1 MTGNPH
7 TLMRRYTFALVFIG
21 LTLSAVA
28 QQGDRWSGTWEMQ
41 YQPWPHI
48 PPIHMKLQLAS
59 PVANM
64 LYPARLSLTH
74 SDFAGVYEL
83 LMVKKNE
90 HQLGIGRNKVPIG
103 EQPFGLGPWMMYL
116 NGTLDYQQAD
126 TATQLRLSRLWI
138 DRMGI
143 FMSGLYDNELYTN
156 TKAFLRNF
164 LYREDI
170 LLRQT
175 DTTPQQFANSNQ
187 LIFSDSI
194 YYGVYDPIATD
205 APLLAFS
212 VHDEERYDQDT
223 VTVVHNGRVLI
234 DGLPLEKAIDLDQL
248 TLDTGENYIA
258 FFADNYGALPPNT
271 ANFIIGTTGSNAQLF
286 SFDFSHRANAYAT
299 VMVAWFQHTP
309 PNTAQTKP
317 TSVPPPTHNRTGT
330 ACRRDVRVGQWRTT
344 AEKIELEIWDEQ
356 VEDGDIISIEVNGAL
371 VFDQATVTKKPKRFA
386 ITLKPGKNR
395 ILFRARNLGRIPP
408 NTAALSITADGQQKT
423 FRLSTDFE
431 RNNVLDIFVEN

>member
-74 SDFAGVYEL
+74 GDFAGVYEL

-156 TKAFLRNF
+156 KKAFLRNF

-299 VMVAWFQHTP
+299 VMLASFQHTP

-317 TSVPPPTHNRTGT
+317 TPVPPPTHNRAGT
-330 ACRRDVRVGQWRTT
+330 AGRRNVRVGQWRTT
-344 AEKIELEIWDEQ
+344 GEKIELEIWDEQ
-356 VEDGDIISIEVNGAL
+356 VEDGD
-371 VFDQATVTKKPKRFA
+371 
-386 ITLKPGKNR
+386 
-395 ILFRARNLGRIPP
+395 
-408 NTAALSITADGQQKT
+408 
-423 FRLSTDFE
+423 
-431 RNNVLDIFVEN
+431 